1 MFDTIKALF
10 LSIYGALIFVPFFVG
25 SMWCIFA
32 YGLFGLIYPS
42 MFVITLSLVLYKRER
57 NREKALAKTDLQI
70 DTEKQAKAIDEYVEL
85 INKQQEKKQK
95 H

>member
-1 MFDTIKALF
+1 MFDTIKSLF
-10 LSIYGALIFVPFFVG
+10 LSIYGVFIAALFLG
-25 SMWCIFA
+25 SIWCLFS

-42 MFVITLSLVLYKRER
+42 MFLISLFLVLYKRER

-85 INKQQEKKQK
+85 IDKQQKKK
-95 H
+95 RKY